1 MSQAK
6 ETVQSYW
13 DSRSELFSKYYK
25 RPSLFDGVFRRG
37 IYERIAVAVKACR
50 DLDKPTVLDV
60 GSGPGI
66 NSETIIKNTSAVK
79 LVGIDFSPQ
88 MVEHARA
95 TAKAAGISE
104 KCEFVLG
111 DVMTYDFKGE
121 NKFDFSMALGVLDY
135 VGDAS
140 GLIRKMAD
148 LTAKAFVISWPEDG
162 VRMWLRRRR
171 YTCPL
176 FHYSLEEIDKL
187 HAQAGIT
194 RLEVIKIGGGWATI
208 ARK

>member
-13 DSRSELFSKYYK
+13 DSRSELFSNYYK

-37 IYERIAVAVKACR
+37 IYERIAVAVKACKE
-50 DLDKPTVLDV
+50 LDKPTVLDI
-60 GSGPGI
+60 GSGPGV
-66 NSETIIKNTSAVK
+66 NSETIVKNTSAVK

-88 MVEHARA
+88 MIEHSKA
-95 TAKAAGISE
+95 TAKAAGISH
-104 KCEFVLG
+104 KCEFILG
-111 DVMTYDFKGE
+111 DVMTYDFKG

-135 VGDAS
+135 VRDAS
-140 GLIRKMAD
+140 SLMKKMAD
-148 LTAKAFVISWPEDG
+148 LTIRSFVVSWPENG
-162 VRMWLRRRR
+162 VRMLLRRQR

-176 FHYSLEEIDKL
+176 FHYSLEEIEKL
-187 HAQAGIT
+187 HAEAGIT
-194 RLEVIKIGGGWATI
+194 NLEVIKIGGGWATI

>member
-13 DSRSELFSKYYK
+13 DSRSELFSNYYK

-37 IYERIAVAVKACR
+37 IYERVAISLKTCQE
-50 DLDKPTVLDV
+50 LDKPTVLDI
-60 GSGPGI
+60 GSGPGN

-88 MVEHARA
+88 MIEHAKA
-95 TAKAAGISE
+95 TAKAAGISH
-104 KCEFVLG
+104 KCEFILG
-111 DVMTYDFKGE
+111 DVMTYDFQG
-121 NKFDFSMALGVLDY
+121 NKFDFSMAMGVLDY
-135 VGDAS
+135 VRDAS
-140 GLIRKMAD
+140 SLVTKIAD
-148 LTAKAFVISWPEDG
+148 LTIGAFVISWPENG
-162 VRMWLRRRR
+162 VRMWLRRQR

-176 FHYSLEEIDKL
+176 FHYSLEDIEKL

-194 RLEVIKIGGGWATI
+194 RLEVIKIGGGWTTI

>member
-13 DSRSELFSKYYK
+13 DSRSELFSNYYK

-37 IYERIAVAVKACR
+37 IYERVAISLKTCQEM
-50 DLDKPTVLDV
+50 DKPTVLDI
-60 GSGPGI
+60 GSGPGN

-88 MVEHARA
+88 MIEHAKA
-95 TAKAAGISE
+95 TAKAAGISH
-104 KCEFVLG
+104 KCEFILG
-111 DVMTYDFKGE
+111 DVMTYDFEG
-121 NKFDFSMALGVLDY
+121 NKFDFSMAMGVLDY
-135 VGDAS
+135 VRDAS
-140 GLIRKMAD
+140 SLVKKIAD
-148 LTAKAFVISWPEDG
+148 LTRGAFVISWPENG
-162 VRMWLRRRR
+162 VRMWLRRQR

-176 FHYSLEEIDKL
+176 FHYSLEEIERL

-194 RLEVIKIGGGWATI
+194 RLEAIKIGGGWTTI